1 MYQLLI
7 VDDEVTIR
15 TSLANYF
22 PWEQEG
28 FEVAGVCGDGK
39 EAIGFIESNPVD
51 VLLIDIMM
59 PHMNGIE
66 VAQYIYEKKLN
77 IKVIFLSAHGEF
89 SYAQA
94 GMRAGVRH
102 YVLKPTKYEE
112 LKQTFMEM
120 REELDREQERAQ
132 KDRGSWEETDVIE
145 RIRNYINENC
155 AKASLE
161 EISELFHLNLFYIS
175 RLFKKKTNM
184 NYTDY
189 LTKVRME
196 QAKQM
201 LNHSDCLISEICTRV
216 GYSDPRSFSKAFK
229 KYFGV
234 SPREFRGEASKVKE
248 EDYYG

>member
-28 FEVAGVCGDGK
+28 FEVAGVCEDGR
-39 EAIGFIESNPVD
+39 EAIAFIESNPID

-59 PHMNGIE
+59 PHVTGIE
-66 VAQYIYEKKLN
+66 VAQYIYENKLN
-77 IKVIFLSAHGEF
+77 IKVILLSAHGEF

-94 GMRAGVRH
+94 SMRVGVRH

-120 REELDREQERAQ
+120 REELDRERTH
-132 KDRGSWEETDVIE
+132 KDKETWEETDVIE
-145 RIRNYINENC
+145 RIRNYIDENC

-184 NYTDY
+184 NYMDY

-196 QAKQM
+196 MAKQM
-201 LNHSDCLISEICTRV
+201 LNNSDCLINEICIQV

-234 SPREFRGEASKVKE
+234 SPRECRGELSKVKE
-248 EDYYG
+248 DDFYG